1 MPTHEQKSAQRA
13 ATLAIAD
20 GVLVRPRTCANRKY
34 KILPFSCYGWCSRIQ
49 PHHEDYSR
57 PLDVVW
63 LCTSCHRRLHMQHR
77 KEARKRQDAANVNQL
92 RRYVESGDLSVDIIS
107 READT
112 PRGTIYNWLD
122 GISIISPLASPR
134 VDVFLRKAK
143 RLAQVHA
150 QERAESLLSGK

>member
-1 MPTHEQKSAQRA
+1 
-13 ATLAIAD
+13 
-20 GVLVRPRTCANRKY
+20 
-34 KILPFSCYGWCSRIQ
+34 
-49 PHHEDYSR
+49 
-57 PLDVVW
+57 
-63 LCTSCHRRLHMQHR
+63 MQHR

-134 VDVFLRKAK
+134 VDMFLRRAK

-150 QERAESLLSGK
+150 AERAESLLSGK